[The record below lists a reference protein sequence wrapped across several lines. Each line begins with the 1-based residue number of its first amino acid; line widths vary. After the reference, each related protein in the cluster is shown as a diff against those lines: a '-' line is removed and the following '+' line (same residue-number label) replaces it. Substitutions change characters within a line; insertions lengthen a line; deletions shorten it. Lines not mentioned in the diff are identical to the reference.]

1 MQFLFH
7 RLLTT
12 IASLNKDV
20 LDLDRFP
27 TSALCVLVLVH
38 NMDVTLAL
46 GRIQVRQ
53 SAWTSPLV
61 KEAPV
66 EAFHWQMSG

>member
-1 MQFLFH
+1 MRFLFH

-20 LDLDRFP
+20 LDLGRFP

-53 SAWTSPLV
+53 SAWASSLV

-66 EAFHWQMSG
+66 EAFHWQMSE